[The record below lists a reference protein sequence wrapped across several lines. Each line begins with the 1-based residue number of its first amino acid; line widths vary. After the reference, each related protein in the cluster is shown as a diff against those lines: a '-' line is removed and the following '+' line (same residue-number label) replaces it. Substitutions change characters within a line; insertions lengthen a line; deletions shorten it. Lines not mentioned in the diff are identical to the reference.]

1 MKISSFVSC
10 ALLASLSASAFAIKI
25 DMKPGLWEQTFKLNE
40 ASANTV
46 QTAQTVM
53 DNMKKHLAELPPA
66 QREMVEQM
74 MSQNGLDTSFA
85 DAIPAEEKQ
94 KMLKDGAVV
103 KQCITQADI
112 DRGQLPEL
120 EQSCASNITQVSTS
134 VFKLAYVCNGDVS
147 GRGESVV
154 TFQNPKAYT
163 GDVSFTLGEVASIA
177 ELQGSVV
184 GKWLSSNCGDVKP
197 EPTPTSQKS
206 KI

>member
-1 MKISSFVSC
+1 MKIASSLVGC
-10 ALLASLSASAFAIKI
+10 VLLASLSTSALAVKI
-25 DMKPGLWEQTFKLNE
+25 DMKPGLWTQTFKLDE
-40 ASANTV
+40 SSANTV

-74 MSQNGLDTSFA
+74 MSQNGLDTSLA

-120 EQSCASNITQVSTS
+120 EQSCASSITQISTS
-134 VFKLAYVCNGDVS
+134 VFKVVYACSGDVS

-163 GDVSFTLGEVASIA
+163 GNVSFTLGEVASIA
-177 ELQGSVV
+177 ELKGSVV
-184 GKWLSSNCGDVKP
+184 GKWLSSNCGDTKP
-197 EPTPTSQKS
+197 QAEPQKS